1 MSSVKASCLA
11 AACTALYTL
20 RQGGW
25 RCREHSVQKPAWHCH
40 SECEE
45 DASTLPRWSSGAKY
59 LTRVS
64 HNHSSWP
71 KGAQEERLFLKH
83 QCALHCFLP
92 TDRWDLHH
100 SQAPLLPRGGPG
112 ETFLRCC
119 KQRKLSRPPI
129 SEKPVTWILPPPSLV
144 ARDVPDRV

>member
-1 MSSVKASCLA
+1 MLGCSVHSPVHATPGRLALQEALWPETRLALPFWMWRRCIHSASVKL
-11 AACTALYTL
+11 
-20 RQGGW
+20 
-25 RCREHSVQKPAWHCH
+25 
-40 SECEE
+40 
-45 DASTLPRWSSGAKY
+45 GAKY

-64 HNHSSWP
+64 HNYSSWP
-71 KGAQEERLFLKH
+71 KGAQEERLVLKR

-92 TDRWDLHH
+92 TDRWDLRH
-100 SQAPLLPRGGPG
+100 SQAPLLPREGPG

-119 KQRKLSRPPI
+119 KQRKLSCPSI